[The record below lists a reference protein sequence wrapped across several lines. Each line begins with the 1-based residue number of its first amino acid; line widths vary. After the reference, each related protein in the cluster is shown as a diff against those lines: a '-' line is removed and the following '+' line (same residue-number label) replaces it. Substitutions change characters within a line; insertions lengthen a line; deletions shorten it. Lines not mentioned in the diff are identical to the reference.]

1 MNTYELIVTVILVI
15 AYTVFS
21 VWAVTKFKKLST
33 GIAGSACL
41 AAGGIGVYLS
51 GALVAAIILEVLKAV
66 LVLGIIVAII
76 IGFFNS

>member
-15 AYTVFS
+15 AYTVFA
-21 VWAVTKFKKLST
+21 VWAVTKFKELST
-33 GIAGSACL
+33 GIAGSTCL

-76 IGFFNS
+76 LGFFNS